1 MLEGSLNYI
10 AEFTAL
16 FSIVGGYVESLHVG
30 AHCLVKGG
38 STGTLVDFNTSSST
52 IDVTFGTSASV
63 NPQLVS
69 FSSVVAQDPVK
80 MNLNMLSPCI
90 EDILLH
96 LGRVIGLHSG
106 PSTSFV
112 VCKRIASRCLAYVLS
127 NDKFSTYV
135 GANSEIMKL
144 LVHTT
149 RSVLD
154 LPLVSWIWKHWS
166 SVSLF

>member
-1 MLEGSLNYI
+1 
-10 AEFTAL
+10 
-16 FSIVGGYVESLHVG
+16 
-30 AHCLVKGG
+30 
-38 STGTLVDFNTSSST
+38 
-52 IDVTFGTSASV
+52 
-63 NPQLVS
+63 
-69 FSSVVAQDPVK
+69 
-80 MNLNMLSPCI
+80 MLSPCI

-154 LPLVSWIWKHWS
+154 LPRFMDMEALEFCLTFKSTVC
-166 SVSLF
+166 